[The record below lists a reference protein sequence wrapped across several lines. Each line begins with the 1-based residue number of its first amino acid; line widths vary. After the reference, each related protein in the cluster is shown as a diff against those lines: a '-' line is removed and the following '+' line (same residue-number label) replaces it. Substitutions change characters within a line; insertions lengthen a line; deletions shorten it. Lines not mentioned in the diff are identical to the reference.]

1 MRRKKWC
8 SAGVCAILAFS
19 LCLMG
24 GQTDSLV
31 TVGYA
36 QEEVQK
42 SKEKSKSTEAPTEA
56 PKPMEKPTEAPTE
69 APKPTEKPTEALT
82 EAPKPT
88 EKPTEAPTEAPKPT
102 EKPTEVPT
110 EAPKP
115 TEKPTEAPT
124 EAPKPTE
131 KPTEA
136 PTEAPSETVPETP
149 GETENPGGETEAE
162 TGESETL
169 PPESETQMGESET
182 IPAETESLT
191 EETETETESES
202 ETETESESETETET
216 ETESESETEISNEEL
231 IARQNIV
238 IPPDIALEFRFT
250 QVDKVFAVVKNHKG
264 ANIYEEKSDS
274 AAVAGKIAYYGIC
287 YILAEEEEDFVYI
300 ESGDVRGFI
309 AAKDILFGDSA
320 DRLVKARGEENLP
333 VAQET
338 LVWSENDAYTYTH
351 TTTKDVVVPKVY
363 ALAERSLS
371 IREEGS
377 VSSREVGT
385 LEEGG
390 LCYILADRDRDWI
403 FVESGDS
410 RGFVPASDLSTGSE
424 VRRQVDEKG
433 EASFA
438 VAETKISPQDN
449 KACYY
454 TLTSVKEASQEALIR
469 SEMVNFAFQFLGNP
483 YVWGGTSLT
492 DGCDCSGFTQSIYA
506 NFGYALPRVAEA
518 QAVYGMQI
526 PIASAAPGDLIF
538 YAKNGSVY
546 HVSMY
551 IGEGQVIH
559 AAGRSTGIIIS
570 GIGSNAVWATR
581 IIR

>member
-1 MRRKKWC
+1 M
-8 SAGVCAILAFS
+8 
-19 LCLMG
+19 
-24 GQTDSLV
+24 
-31 TVGYA
+31 
-36 QEEVQK
+36 
-42 SKEKSKSTEAPTEA
+42 
-56 PKPMEKPTEAPTE
+56 PTE
-69 APKPTEKPTEALT
+69 APKPTEKPTEA
-82 EAPKPT
+82 
-88 EKPTEAPTEAPKPT
+88 
-102 EKPTEVPT
+102 PT

-169 PPESETQMGESET
+169 PPESETQMGESETIPAETESLTEETETETESESET

>member
-8 SAGVCAILAFS
+8 SAGYCAILAFS

-69 APKPTEKPTEALT
+69 APKPTEKPTEA
-82 EAPKPT
+82 
-88 EKPTEAPTEAPKPT
+88 
-102 EKPTEVPT
+102 PT

-202 ETETESESETETET
+202 ET

-377 VSSREVGT
+377 ASSREVGT
-385 LEEGG
+385 LAEGG
-390 LCYILADRDRDWI
+390 LCYILADRDRDWV

-581 IIR
+581 VIR